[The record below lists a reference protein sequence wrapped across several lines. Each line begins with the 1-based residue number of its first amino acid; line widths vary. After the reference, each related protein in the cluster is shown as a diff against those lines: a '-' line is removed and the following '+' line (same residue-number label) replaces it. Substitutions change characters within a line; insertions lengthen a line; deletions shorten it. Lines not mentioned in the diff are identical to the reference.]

1 MIDNRKKILSSVF
14 FVCIGAFMLFYS
26 LKFGGTFFNG
36 ISKYILVFIS
46 LINIIGGV
54 MIGFVRI
61 SNVKE
66 INSEKDNSGKEEIV
80 SCERNVKEINP
91 EKDNSGKEEIVSCER
106 NVKEINSAKD
116 NSDKEEIVSCERNVK
131 EINPEKDDNIIEA
144 ANDNEAKEP
153 KHVITAEISIE
164 VTGEDEPTKYD
175 KRRERWAVICFW
187 ALLAYIISALFL
199 IFVDINVYFCFAF
212 VISTS
217 VCIFSFFKASYIDPE
232 EPTDPMPWYYGAL

>member
-36 ISKYILVFIS
+36 ITKYILVPIS
-46 LINIIGGV
+46 LINIIGGLI
-54 MIGFVRI
+54 IGFVRI

-66 INSEKDNSGKEEIV
+66 INSEKDNSG
-80 SCERNVKEINP
+80 
-91 EKDNSGKEEIVSCER
+91 
-106 NVKEINSAKD
+106 
-116 NSDKEEIVSCERNVK
+116 KEEIVSCERNVK

-232 EPTDPMPWYYGAL
+232 EPTGPMPWYYGAL

>member
-1 MIDNRKKILSSVF
+1 MIDNHKKILSSVF

-36 ISKYILVFIS
+36 ITKYILVPIS

-54 MIGFVRI
+54 IIGFVRI

-66 INSEKDNSGKEEIV
+66 INSEKDNS
-80 SCERNVKEINP
+80 S
-91 EKDNSGKEEIVSCER
+91 KEEIVSCER
-106 NVKEINSAKD
+106 NVKEINSEKTD
-116 NSDKEEIVSCERNVK
+116 SGKKEIFYCKIDVK
-131 EINPEKDDNIIEA
+131 EINSEKDDNIIEA
-144 ANDNEAKEP
+144 VNDNEAKEP

-232 EPTDPMPWYYGAL
+232 EPTGPMPWYYGAL

>member
-1 MIDNRKKILSSVF
+1 MIDNHKKILSSVF
-14 FVCIGAFMLFYS
+14 LVCIGAFLLFYS

-36 ISKYILVFIS
+36 ISKYILVSIS

-66 INSEKDNSGKEEIV
+66 INSEKDNS
-80 SCERNVKEINP
+80 S
-91 EKDNSGKEEIVSCER
+91 KEEIVSCER
-106 NVKEINSAKD
+106 NVKEINSEKT
-116 NSDKEEIVSCERNVK
+116 NSGKKEIFYCKIDVK
-131 EINPEKDDNIIEA
+131 EINSEKDDSIIEA

>member
-14 FVCIGAFMLFYS
+14 LVCIGAFMLFYS

-36 ISKYILVFIS
+36 ISKYILVSIS

-80 SCERNVKEINP
+80 SCERNVKEINS
-91 EKDNSGKEEIVSCER
+91 EKDN
-106 NVKEINSAKD
+106 
-116 NSDKEEIVSCERNVK
+116 
-131 EINPEKDDNIIEA
+131 NIIEV

>member
-36 ISKYILVFIS
+36 ISKYILVSIS

-66 INSEKDNSGKEEIV
+66 INSEKDNSGKEKIV

-232 EPTDPMPWYYGAL
+232 EPTYPMPWYYGAL

>member
-36 ISKYILVFIS
+36 ISKYILVSIS

-61 SNVKE
+61 SNVNE

-80 SCERNVKEINP
+80 SCERNVKEINS
-91 EKDNSGKEEIVSCER
+91 EKTNSGKKEIFYCKID
-106 NVKEINSAKD
+106 VKEINS
-116 NSDKEEIVSCERNVK
+116 
-131 EINPEKDDNIIEA
+131 EKDDSIIEA
-144 ANDNEAKEP
+144 ANDNEVKEP

-175 KRRERWAVICFW
+175 KRHER
-187 ALLAYIISALFL
+187 
-199 IFVDINVYFCFAF
+199 
-212 VISTS
+212 
-217 VCIFSFFKASYIDPE
+217 
-232 EPTDPMPWYYGAL
+232 

>member
-1 MIDNRKKILSSVF
+1 MIDNHKKILSSVF

-36 ISKYILVFIS
+36 ISKYILVSIS

-66 INSEKDNSGKEEIV
+66 INSEKDNSSKEEIV
-80 SCERNVKEINP
+80 SCERNVKEINS

-106 NVKEINSAKD
+106 NVKEINSEKD
-116 NSDKEEIVSCERNVK
+116 N
-131 EINPEKDDNIIEA
+131 NIIEV

-187 ALLAYIISALFL
+187 ALLAYIISVLFL

>member
-1 MIDNRKKILSSVF
+1 
-14 FVCIGAFMLFYS
+14 MLFYS

-36 ISKYILVFIS
+36 ISKYILVPIS

-61 SNVKE
+61 SNGKE
-66 INSEKDNSGKEEIV
+66 VNSEKNNSGKEEIA
-80 SCERNVKEINP
+80 
-91 EKDNSGKEEIVSCER
+91 SCER
-106 NVKEINSAKD
+106 NVKEINSEKT
-116 NSDKEEIVSCERNVK
+116 NSSKEEIVYCKIDFK
-131 EINPEKDDNIIEA
+131 EINSEKDDS
-144 ANDNEAKEP
+144 
-153 KHVITAEISIE
+153 SIE

-187 ALLAYIISALFL
+187 ALLASIISALFL

-217 VCIFSFFKASYIDPE
+217 VCVFSFFKASDLDPE
-232 EPTDPMPWYYGAL
+232 EPTGPMPWYYGAL

>member
-1 MIDNRKKILSSVF
+1 MIDNHKKILSSVF
-14 FVCIGAFMLFYS
+14 LVCIGAFLLFYS

-36 ISKYILVFIS
+36 ISKYILVSIS

-66 INSEKDNSGKEEIV
+66 INSEKDNS
-80 SCERNVKEINP
+80 S
-91 EKDNSGKEEIVSCER
+91 KEEIVSCER
-106 NVKEINSAKD
+106 NVKEINSEKD
-116 NSDKEEIVSCERNVK
+116 NSGKKEIFYCKIDVK
-131 EINPEKDDNIIEA
+131 EINSEKDDSIIEA
-144 ANDNEAKEP
+144 ANDNEVKEP

>member
-1 MIDNRKKILSSVF
+1 MIDNHKKILSSVF
-14 FVCIGAFMLFYS
+14 FVCIGAFLLFYS

-36 ISKYILVFIS
+36 ISKYILVSIS

-66 INSEKDNSGKEEIV
+66 INSEKDNS
-80 SCERNVKEINP
+80 S
-91 EKDNSGKEEIVSCER
+91 KEEIVSCER
-106 NVKEINSAKD
+106 NVKEINSEKTD
-116 NSDKEEIVSCERNVK
+116 SGKKEIFYCKIDVK
-131 EINPEKDDNIIEA
+131 EINSEKDDSIIEA
-144 ANDNEAKEP
+144 ANDNEVKEP

-187 ALLAYIISALFL
+187 ALLAYIISVLFL

>member
-1 MIDNRKKILSSVF
+1 
-14 FVCIGAFMLFYS
+14 MLFYS

-36 ISKYILVFIS
+36 ISKYILVSIS

-66 INSEKDNSGKEEIV
+66 INSEKDNS
-80 SCERNVKEINP
+80 S
-91 EKDNSGKEEIVSCER
+91 KEEIVSCER
-106 NVKEINSAKD
+106 NVKEINSEKTD
-116 NSDKEEIVSCERNVK
+116 SGKKEIFYCKIDVK
-131 EINPEKDDNIIEA
+131 EINSEKDDNIIEA
-144 ANDNEAKEP
+144 VNDNEAKEP

>member
-36 ISKYILVFIS
+36 ITKYILVPIS
-46 LINIIGGV
+46 LINIIGGLI
-54 MIGFVRI
+54 IGFVRI

-80 SCERNVKEINP
+80 SCERNVKEINS
-91 EKDNSGKEEIVSCER
+91 EKDN
-106 NVKEINSAKD
+106 
-116 NSDKEEIVSCERNVK
+116 
-131 EINPEKDDNIIEA
+131 NIIEV

-232 EPTDPMPWYYGAL
+232 EPTGPMPWYYGAL

>member
-1 MIDNRKKILSSVF
+1 MIDNHKKILSSVF
-14 FVCIGAFMLFYS
+14 LVCIGAFMLFYS

-36 ISKYILVFIS
+36 ISKYILVSIS

-66 INSEKDNSGKEEIV
+66 INSEKDNSSKE
-80 SCERNVKEINP
+80 
-91 EKDNSGKEEIVSCER
+91 GIVSCER
-106 NVKEINSAKD
+106 NVKEINSEKD
-116 NSDKEEIVSCERNVK
+116 NS
-131 EINPEKDDNIIEA
+131 IIEA

>member
-36 ISKYILVFIS
+36 ITKYILVPIS

-66 INSEKDNSGKEEIV
+66 INSEKDNS
-80 SCERNVKEINP
+80 S
-91 EKDNSGKEEIVSCER
+91 KEEIVSCER
-106 NVKEINSAKD
+106 NVKEINSEKD
-116 NSDKEEIVSCERNVK
+116 NSGKKEIFYCKIDVK
-131 EINPEKDDNIIEA
+131 EINSEKDDNIIEA
-144 ANDNEAKEP
+144 VNDNEAKEP

>member
-1 MIDNRKKILSSVF
+1 MIDNHKKILSSVF
-14 FVCIGAFMLFYS
+14 FVCIGAFLLFYS

-36 ISKYILVFIS
+36 ISKYILVSIA

-66 INSEKDNSGKEEIV
+66 INSEKDNS
-80 SCERNVKEINP
+80 S
-91 EKDNSGKEEIVSCER
+91 KEEIVSCER
-106 NVKEINSAKD
+106 NVKEINSEKT
-116 NSDKEEIVSCERNVK
+116 NSGKKEIVSCERNVK
-131 EINPEKDDNIIEA
+131 EINSEKDNSIIEA

-217 VCIFSFFKASYIDPE
+217 VCIFSFFKAFDIDPE
-232 EPTDPMPWYYGAL
+232 EPTYPMPWYYGAL

>member
-1 MIDNRKKILSSVF
+1 MIDNHKKILSSVF
-14 FVCIGAFMLFYS
+14 LVCIGAFMLFYS

-36 ISKYILVFIS
+36 ISKYILVSIS

-66 INSEKDNSGKEEIV
+66 INSEKDNS
-80 SCERNVKEINP
+80 S
-91 EKDNSGKEEIVSCER
+91 KEEIVSCER
-106 NVKEINSAKD
+106 NVKEINSEKT
-116 NSDKEEIVSCERNVK
+116 NSGKKEIVYCKIDVK
-131 EINPEKDDNIIEA
+131 EINSEKDDNIIEA

>member
-1 MIDNRKKILSSVF
+1 MNDNRKKILSSVF
-14 FVCIGAFMLFYS
+14 LVSIGAFMLFYS

-36 ISKYILVFIS
+36 SSKYILVPIS

-61 SNVKE
+61 SNGKEVNSEKNNSGKEEIVFCERNVKE
-66 INSEKDNSGKEEIV
+66 INSEKDNSSKEEIV
-80 SCERNVKEINP
+80 YCKI
-91 EKDNSGKEEIVSCER
+91 DF
-106 NVKEINSAKD
+106 KEINS
-116 NSDKEEIVSCERNVK
+116 
-131 EINPEKDDNIIEA
+131 EKDDSIIEA
-144 ANDNEAKEP
+144 ENDNEAKEP

-187 ALLAYIISALFL
+187 ALLAYIISVLFL

-217 VCIFSFFKASYIDPE
+217 VCIFSFFKASDIDPE
-232 EPTDPMPWYYGAL
+232 EPTGPMPWYYGAL

>member
-1 MIDNRKKILSSVF
+1 MIDNHKKILSSVF
-14 FVCIGAFMLFYS
+14 FVCIGAFLLFYS

-36 ISKYILVFIS
+36 ISKYILVSIS

-66 INSEKDNSGKEEIV
+66 INSEKD
-80 SCERNVKEINP
+80 
-91 EKDNSGKEEIVSCER
+91 
-106 NVKEINSAKD
+106 
-116 NSDKEEIVSCERNVK
+116 
-131 EINPEKDDNIIEA
+131 DNIIEV

-212 VISTS
+212 VICTS

>member
-36 ISKYILVFIS
+36 ISKYILVSIS

-80 SCERNVKEINP
+80 SCERNVKEINS
-91 EKDNSGKEEIVSCER
+91 EKGN
-106 NVKEINSAKD
+106 
-116 NSDKEEIVSCERNVK
+116 
-131 EINPEKDDNIIEA
+131 NIIEV

-212 VISTS
+212 VICTS

>member
-14 FVCIGAFMLFYS
+14 FVCIGAFLLFYS

-36 ISKYILVFIS
+36 ISKYILVPIS
-46 LINIIGGV
+46 LINIIGGLI
-54 MIGFVRI
+54 IGFVRI

-66 INSEKDNSGKEEIV
+66 INSEKDNS
-80 SCERNVKEINP
+80 S
-91 EKDNSGKEEIVSCER
+91 KEEIVSCER
-106 NVKEINSAKD
+106 NVKEINSEKA
-116 NSDKEEIVSCERNVK
+116 NSSKKEIVYCKIDFK
-131 EINPEKDDNIIEA
+131 EINSEKDDSIIEA
-144 ANDNEAKEP
+144 ENDNEAKEP

-217 VCIFSFFKASYIDPE
+217 VCVFSFFKASDIDPE

>member
-1 MIDNRKKILSSVF
+1 
-14 FVCIGAFMLFYS
+14 MLFYS

-36 ISKYILVFIS
+36 ISKYILVPIS

-61 SNVKE
+61 SNGKEVNSEKNNSGKEEIVYCERNVKE
-66 INSEKDNSGKEEIV
+66 INSEKDNSSKKEIV
-80 SCERNVKEINP
+80 YCKI
-91 EKDNSGKEEIVSCER
+91 DF
-106 NVKEINSAKD
+106 KEINSEKD
-116 NSDKEEIVSCERNVK
+116 N
-131 EINPEKDDNIIEA
+131 NIIEA

-217 VCIFSFFKASYIDPE
+217 VCIFSFFKASDIDPE
-232 EPTDPMPWYYGAL
+232 EPTGPMPWYYGAL

>member
-1 MIDNRKKILSSVF
+1 
-14 FVCIGAFMLFYS
+14 MLFYS

-36 ISKYILVFIS
+36 ISKYILVPIS
-46 LINIIGGV
+46 LINIIGGLI
-54 MIGFVRI
+54 IGFVRI

-66 INSEKDNSGKEEIV
+66 INSEKDNS
-80 SCERNVKEINP
+80 S
-91 EKDNSGKEEIVSCER
+91 KEEIVSCER
-106 NVKEINSAKD
+106 NVKEINSEKA
-116 NSDKEEIVSCERNVK
+116 NSSKKEIVYCKIDFK
-131 EINPEKDDNIIEA
+131 EINSEKDDSIIEA
-144 ANDNEAKEP
+144 ENDNEAKEP

-199 IFVDINVYFCFAF
+199 IFVDINVYFSFAF

-217 VCIFSFFKASYIDPE
+217 VCVFSFFKASDIDPE

>member
-1 MIDNRKKILSSVF
+1 
-14 FVCIGAFMLFYS
+14 MLFYS

-36 ISKYILVFIS
+36 ISKYILVSIS

-66 INSEKDNSGKEEIV
+66 INSEKDNS
-80 SCERNVKEINP
+80 S
-91 EKDNSGKEEIVSCER
+91 KEEIVSCER
-106 NVKEINSAKD
+106 NVKEINSEKTD
-116 NSDKEEIVSCERNVK
+116 SGKKEIFYCKIDVK
-131 EINPEKDDNIIEA
+131 EINSEKDDNIIEA
-144 ANDNEAKEP
+144 ANDNEAKES

-232 EPTDPMPWYYGAL
+232 EPTGPMPWYYGAL

>member
-14 FVCIGAFMLFYS
+14 FVCIGAFLLFYS

-36 ISKYILVFIS
+36 ISKYILVSIS

-66 INSEKDNSGKEEIV
+66 INSEKDNSSKEGIV

-91 EKDNSGKEEIVSCER
+91 EKDNSGKKEIFYCKID
-106 NVKEINSAKD
+106 VKEINS
-116 NSDKEEIVSCERNVK
+116 
-131 EINPEKDDNIIEA
+131 EKDDNIIEV

-187 ALLAYIISALFL
+187 ALLAYIISVLFL

-232 EPTDPMPWYYGAL
+232 EPTGPMPWYYGAL

>member
-1 MIDNRKKILSSVF
+1 MIDNHKKILSSVF
-14 FVCIGAFMLFYS
+14 FVCIGAFLLFYS

-36 ISKYILVFIS
+36 ISKYILVSIS

-66 INSEKDNSGKEEIV
+66 INSEKDNSSKE
-80 SCERNVKEINP
+80 
-91 EKDNSGKEEIVSCER
+91 GIVSCER
-106 NVKEINSAKD
+106 NVKEINSEKD
-116 NSDKEEIVSCERNVK
+116 NSGKKEIFYCKIDVK
-131 EINPEKDDNIIEA
+131 EINSEKDNSIIEA
-144 ANDNEAKEP
+144 ANDNEVKEP

>member
-14 FVCIGAFMLFYS
+14 FVCIGAFLLFYS

-36 ISKYILVFIS
+36 ISKYILVSIS

-66 INSEKDNSGKEEIV
+66 INSEKDNSSKE
-80 SCERNVKEINP
+80 
-91 EKDNSGKEEIVSCER
+91 GIVSCER
-106 NVKEINSAKD
+106 NVKEINSEKT
-116 NSDKEEIVSCERNVK
+116 NSGKKEIFYCKIDVK
-131 EINPEKDDNIIEA
+131 EINSEKDYNIIEA

-187 ALLAYIISALFL
+187 ALLAYIISVLFL

>member
-1 MIDNRKKILSSVF
+1 MNDNRKKILSSVF
-14 FVCIGAFMLFYS
+14 LVCIGAFMLFYS

-36 ISKYILVFIS
+36 ISKYILVPIS

-61 SNVKE
+61 SNGKE
-66 INSEKDNSGKEEIV
+66 VNSEKNNSGKEV
-80 SCERNVKEINP
+80 F
-91 EKDNSGKEEIVSCER
+91 VSCER
-106 NVKEINSAKD
+106 NVKEINSEKT
-116 NSDKEEIVSCERNVK
+116 NSSKEEIASCERNVK
-131 EINPEKDDNIIEA
+131 EINSEKTNSSKKEIVYCKIDFKEINSEKDDSIIEA
-144 ANDNEAKEP
+144 TNDNEAKEP

-212 VISTS
+212 VICTS
-217 VCIFSFFKASYIDPE
+217 VCIFSFFKAFDIDPE

>member
-36 ISKYILVFIS
+36 ISKYILVSIS

-80 SCERNVKEINP
+80 SCERNVKEIN
-91 EKDNSGKEEIVSCER
+91 S
-106 NVKEINSAKD
+106 
-116 NSDKEEIVSCERNVK
+116 
-131 EINPEKDDNIIEA
+131 EKDDSIIEA
-144 ANDNEAKEP
+144 ANDNEVKEP

>member
-1 MIDNRKKILSSVF
+1 
-14 FVCIGAFMLFYS
+14 MLFYS

-36 ISKYILVFIS
+36 ISKYILVSIS

-66 INSEKDNSGKEEIV
+66 INSEKDNS
-80 SCERNVKEINP
+80 S
-91 EKDNSGKEEIVSCER
+91 KEEIVSCER
-106 NVKEINSAKD
+106 NVKEINSEKTD
-116 NSDKEEIVSCERNVK
+116 SGKKEIFYCKIDVK
-131 EINPEKDDNIIEA
+131 EINSEKDDSIIEA
-144 ANDNEAKEP
+144 ANDNEAKES

>member
-1 MIDNRKKILSSVF
+1 
-14 FVCIGAFMLFYS
+14 MLLYS

-36 ISKYILVFIS
+36 ISKYILVPIS

-66 INSEKDNSGKEEIV
+66 INSEKDNS
-80 SCERNVKEINP
+80 S
-91 EKDNSGKEEIVSCER
+91 KEEIVSCER
-106 NVKEINSAKD
+106 NVKEINSEKTD
-116 NSDKEEIVSCERNVK
+116 SGKKEIFYCKIDVK
-131 EINPEKDDNIIEA
+131 EINSEKDDSIIEV

-187 ALLAYIISALFL
+187 ALLAYIISVLFL

>member
-1 MIDNRKKILSSVF
+1 MIDNHKKILSSVF
-14 FVCIGAFMLFYS
+14 LVCIGAFLLFYS

-36 ISKYILVFIS
+36 ISKYILVSIS

-66 INSEKDNSGKEEIV
+66 INSEKDNSSKEGIV

-91 EKDNSGKEEIVSCER
+91 EKDNSGKKEIFYCKID
-106 NVKEINSAKD
+106 VKEINS
-116 NSDKEEIVSCERNVK
+116 
-131 EINPEKDDNIIEA
+131 EKDDNIIEA

>member
-14 FVCIGAFMLFYS
+14 LVCIGAFLLFYS

-36 ISKYILVFIS
+36 ISKYILVSIS

-66 INSEKDNSGKEEIV
+66 INSEKDNS
-80 SCERNVKEINP
+80 S
-91 EKDNSGKEEIVSCER
+91 KEEIVSCER
-106 NVKEINSAKD
+106 NVKEINSEKD
-116 NSDKEEIVSCERNVK
+116 NSDKEEIFYCKIDVK
-131 EINPEKDDNIIEA
+131 EINSEKDNSIIEA

-232 EPTDPMPWYYGAL
+232 EPTGPMPWYYGAL

>member
-14 FVCIGAFMLFYS
+14 LVCIGAFLLFYS

-36 ISKYILVFIS
+36 ISKYILVSIS

-66 INSEKDNSGKEEIV
+66 INSEKDNSSKE
-80 SCERNVKEINP
+80 
-91 EKDNSGKEEIVSCER
+91 GIVSCER
-106 NVKEINSAKD
+106 NVKEINSEKT
-116 NSDKEEIVSCERNVK
+116 NSGKKEIFYCKIDVK
-131 EINPEKDDNIIEA
+131 EINSEKDNSIIEA
-144 ANDNEAKEP
+144 ANDNEVKEP

>member
-14 FVCIGAFMLFYS
+14 FVCIGAFLLFYS

-36 ISKYILVFIS
+36 ISKYILVSIS

-66 INSEKDNSGKEEIV
+66 INSEKVNSSKE
-80 SCERNVKEINP
+80 
-91 EKDNSGKEEIVSCER
+91 GIVSCER
-106 NVKEINSAKD
+106 NVKEINSEKD
-116 NSDKEEIVSCERNVK
+116 NSGKKEIFYCKIDVK
-131 EINPEKDDNIIEA
+131 EINSEKDNGIIEA

>member
-36 ISKYILVFIS
+36 ITKYILVPIS

-66 INSEKDNSGKEEIV
+66 INSEKDNS
-80 SCERNVKEINP
+80 S
-91 EKDNSGKEEIVSCER
+91 KEEIVSCER
-106 NVKEINSAKD
+106 NVKEINSEKD
-116 NSDKEEIVSCERNVK
+116 NSG
-131 EINPEKDDNIIEA
+131 IEA

-153 KHVITAEISIE
+153 EHVITAEISIE

-232 EPTDPMPWYYGAL
+232 EPTGPMPWYYGAL

>member
-1 MIDNRKKILSSVF
+1 MIDNHKKILSSVF

-36 ISKYILVFIS
+36 ISKYILVSIS

-80 SCERNVKEINP
+80 SCERNVKEINS
-91 EKDNSGKEEIVSCER
+91 EKDNSGKKEIFYCKID
-106 NVKEINSAKD
+106 VKEINS
-116 NSDKEEIVSCERNVK
+116 
-131 EINPEKDDNIIEA
+131 EKDDNIIEV
-144 ANDNEAKEP
+144 ANDNEVKEP

-187 ALLAYIISALFL
+187 ALLAYIISVLFL

-232 EPTDPMPWYYGAL
+232 EPTGPMPWYYGAL

>member
-14 FVCIGAFMLFYS
+14 FVCIGAFLLFYS

-36 ISKYILVFIS
+36 ISKYILVSIS

-66 INSEKDNSGKEEIV
+66 INSEKDNS
-80 SCERNVKEINP
+80 S
-91 EKDNSGKEEIVSCER
+91 KEEIVSCER
-106 NVKEINSAKD
+106 NVKEINSKKT
-116 NSDKEEIVSCERNVK
+116 NSGKKEIFYCKIDVK
-131 EINPEKDDNIIEA
+131 EINSEKDDSIIEA
-144 ANDNEAKEP
+144 ANDNEVKEP